1 MSDEQ
6 WIFSMV
12 LFGIPDKEDLESLP
26 NLRVGFILGRQSLGL
41 GLEQASL
48 ESKSANNNVDEV
60 VTFNQYCCKFANCSQ
75 PSATTPAL
83 SSSNTMFFQMF
94 KK

>member
-41 GLEQASL
+41 GLEL
-48 ESKSANNNVDEV
+48 
-60 VTFNQYCCKFANCSQ
+60 
-75 PSATTPAL
+75 
-83 SSSNTMFFQMF
+83 
-94 KK
+94 